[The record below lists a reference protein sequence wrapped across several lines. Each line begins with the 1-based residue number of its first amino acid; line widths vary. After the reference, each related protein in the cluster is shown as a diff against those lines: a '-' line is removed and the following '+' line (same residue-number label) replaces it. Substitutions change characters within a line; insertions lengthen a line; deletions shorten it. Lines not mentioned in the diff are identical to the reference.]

1 MGRGKLTPQDL
12 EAMKA
17 ISANLQRLL
26 AESGMKQSHLA
37 TILNIPTSS
46 LNEYVKGKSLPK
58 IGNIQKIADYFGL
71 QKSDIDPRFASK
83 KDSSTLD
90 KINHI
95 AKQLEM
101 KRQIKVLDF
110 CYQQSKEQ
118 KETVTIAADDKTSEN
133 TITSK
138 SHHAEYQKIVDSYI
152 AKELKDQTIIHWDNV
167 IKAKDLYQT
176 LGRQH
181 ENIQIYGEVSAGTG
195 IWVGHE
201 KQETIKYPIPIP
213 EHDIALTVNGN
224 SMEPLFYNGDVIFVK
239 KTKAIH
245 HGQIIVVI
253 VNNEAYVKK
262 LYRKN
267 KEIRLIS
274 LNPDYDDIIL
284 KEDDTIE
291 VIGTVIT

>member
-1 MGRGKLTPQDL
+1 M
-12 EAMKA
+12 
-17 ISANLQRLL
+17 
-26 AESGMKQSHLA
+26 
-37 TILNIPTSS
+37 
-46 LNEYVKGKSLPK
+46 PK

-118 KETVTIAADDKTSEN
+118 DETASLSASDETTDDKVAD
-133 TITSK
+133 K
-138 SHHAEYQKIVDSYI
+138 SNHTQYQKVVDSFI
-152 AKELKDQTIIHWDNV
+152 AKELNDQTIIHWDNV

-176 LGRQH
+176 FGRQY

-201 KQETIKYPIPIP
+201 KQEIIKYPIPIP

>member
-46 LNEYVKGKSLPK
+46 FNEYVKGKSLPK

-101 KRQIKVLDF
+101 KRQLKVLDF

-118 KETVTIAADDKTSEN
+118 KETVTIAADDKTSEDA
-133 TITSK
+133 ITSK

-176 LGRQH
+176 LGRQYT
-181 ENIQIYGEVSAGTG
+181 NIQVYGEVSAGTG
-195 IWVGHE
+195 IWVGQE
-201 KQETIKYPIPIP
+201 KQETIQYPTPIP

-224 SMEPLFYNGDVIFVK
+224 SMEPLFYDGDVIFVK
-239 KTKAIH
+239 RTKAIH
-245 HGQIIVVI
+245 HGQIIVII

>member
-1 MGRGKLTPQDL
+1 
-12 EAMKA
+12 
-17 ISANLQRLL
+17 
-26 AESGMKQSHLA
+26 
-37 TILNIPTSS
+37 
-46 LNEYVKGKSLPK
+46 
-58 IGNIQKIADYFGL
+58 
-71 QKSDIDPRFASK
+71 
-83 KDSSTLD
+83 
-90 KINHI
+90 
-95 AKQLEM
+95 
-101 KRQIKVLDF
+101 
-110 CYQQSKEQ
+110 
-118 KETVTIAADDKTSEN
+118 
-133 TITSK
+133 
-138 SHHAEYQKIVDSYI
+138 
-152 AKELKDQTIIHWDNV
+152 V

-176 LGRQH
+176 FGRQY

-213 EHDIALTVNGN
+213 EHDIALIVNGN

>member
-1 MGRGKLTPQDL
+1 M
-12 EAMKA
+12 
-17 ISANLQRLL
+17 SASDETTEDKV
-26 AESGMKQSHLA
+26 AD
-37 TILNIPTSS
+37 
-46 LNEYVKGKSLPK
+46 KS
-58 IGNIQKIADYFGL
+58 
-71 QKSDIDPRFASK
+71 
-83 KDSSTLD
+83 
-90 KINHI
+90 NHT
-95 AKQLEM
+95 Q
-101 KRQIKVLDF
+101 
-110 CYQQSKEQ
+110 
-118 KETVTIAADDKTSEN
+118 
-133 TITSK
+133 
-138 SHHAEYQKIVDSYI
+138 YQKVVDSFI
-152 AKELKDQTIIHWDNV
+152 AKELNDQTIIHWDNV

-176 LGRQH
+176 FGRQY

-213 EHDIALTVNGN
+213 EHDIALIVNGN